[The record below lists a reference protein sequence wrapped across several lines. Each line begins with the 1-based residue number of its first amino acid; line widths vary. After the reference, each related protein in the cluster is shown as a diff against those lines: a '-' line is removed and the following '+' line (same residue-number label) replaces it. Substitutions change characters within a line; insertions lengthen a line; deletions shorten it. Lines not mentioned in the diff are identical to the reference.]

1 MKLAKLP
8 IVAPKADPGDRLRAI
23 FTIYKK
29 ARKRRPIVIIDI
41 NEKMEPATLS
51 KLLMAAKQLGFEEKL
66 ATFIFVVSASRSA
79 LGLTVTTEES
89 RVDGYS
95 APDFTEDEALAYLA
109 KHLSPFPG
117 MAEFVVQQVGTRAM
131 HLVSLCRKCQGVK
144 SETECRGRV
153 EAYRAARI
161 KDARQYLAAR
171 VKDASAAAAGEAQ
184 GVALSAIFEIN
195 QADGGLLALTGAI
208 AGIFGQGLAILDV
221 ATGETDEEEVDR
233 SALPKCNITL
243 ICKRG

>member
-79 LGLTVTTEES
+79 LRLTVTTEES

-95 APDFTEDEALAYLA
+95 APGFTEDEALAYLA

-131 HLVSLCRKCQGVK
+131 HLVSLCRKCQGAK
-144 SETECRGRV
+144 SETECRGRA
-153 EAYRAARI
+153 EAYRTARI
-161 KDARQYLAAR
+161 DDAGLVLLGFVAMAKKNAAFSKEASLAFFKKLLDGTPVLKDRDAMVAFGFDEPDLLLAAL
-171 VKDASAAAAGEAQ
+171 ANGEDK
-184 GVALSAIFEIN
+184 SS
-195 QADGGLLALTGAI
+195 T
-208 AGIFGQGLAILDV
+208 
-221 ATGETDEEEVDR
+221 
-233 SALPKCNITL
+233 
-243 ICKRG
+243 